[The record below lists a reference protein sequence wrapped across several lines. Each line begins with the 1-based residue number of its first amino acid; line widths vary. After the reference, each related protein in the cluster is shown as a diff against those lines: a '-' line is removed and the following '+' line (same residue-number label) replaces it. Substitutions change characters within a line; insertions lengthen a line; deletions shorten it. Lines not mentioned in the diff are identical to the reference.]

1 MIWLAALAAAAAPS
15 GQTPNSLATPA
26 VQARATVRIV
36 SGVRLSFQ
44 AQSVSDG
51 PKLRQTVVRLGDGVS
66 QARLYEFE

>member
-1 MIWLAALAAAAAPS
+1 MIWLAALAAAAAP
-15 GQTPNSLATPA
+15 NSQAPHGLATPA

-44 AQSVSDG
+44 TRSDSQG
-51 PKLRQTVVRLGDGVS
+51 PRLRETVVRLSDGVS